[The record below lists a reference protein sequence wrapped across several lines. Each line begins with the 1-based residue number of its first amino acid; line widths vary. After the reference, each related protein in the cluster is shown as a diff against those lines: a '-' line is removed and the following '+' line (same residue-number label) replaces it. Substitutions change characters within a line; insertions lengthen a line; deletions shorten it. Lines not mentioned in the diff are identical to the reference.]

1 MRTAIWTCFRN
12 GCVRGLTR
20 APPLRDRPG
29 LTRKFSFSSR
39 AMTRRL
45 TSERADTR
53 AAEGRSHPIVS
64 TRKIANK
71 QRRPSATHI
80 AAPSLGRLKFIGKD
94 RRAAP
99 AHVAQRHFRTTTT
112 CEIQCADKPLRPKG
126 ASERQFALS
135 RHPQPPILLGLLHP
149 TENCKFEERK
159 RQKFRADTCRQFPT
173 S

>member
-1 MRTAIWTCFRN
+1 LRTAIWTCFRN

-135 RHPQPPILLGLLHP
+135 RRRSIFCKRPSPARLFDILFSIHFGFSRCNGS
-149 TENCKFEERK
+149 TEDHR
-159 RQKFRADTCRQFPT
+159 
-173 S
+173 